1 MKRGEKRLLIFAI
14 VMLLILL
21 YNSFVKFYLSGLLMP
36 LFLGV
41 ALLVFRYIFG
51 FEKSD
56 FRVTKETVLD
66 TIIVV
71 LVFFLLYY
79 LFGLL
84 ISFAKVGNYYTLNG
98 IANYI
103 LPAILTTIIREVLRF
118 NYLVKSDGNKRLII
132 VGMIMFIFVDIA
144 SAIYFGNFDDVMHI
158 FKFVALSLL
167 PSISFNIYATYVS
180 TNAGYK
186 SILIYGLVTR
196 LYRYMLPIVPNADEY
211 LTSVVNFL
219 LPIILLYRLYN
230 TIKNESDEPVERD
243 YNKRDYITIAVS
255 ALVVIVLVYFS
266 SGYFKYHAIAIATG
280 SMSPS
285 IERGDVVI
293 VKKTTNYDDIKV
305 GEVIAY
311 DYHNVLV
318 VHRLTKKLK
327 VDDEYYFYSRG
338 DANKDEDN
346 YIVKQDMIEGI
357 VKYRIPFIGM
367 PTVWLNELW
376 EE

>member
-1 MKRGEKRLLIFAI
+1 
-14 VMLLILL
+14 
-21 YNSFVKFYLSGLLMP
+21 
-36 LFLGV
+36 
-41 ALLVFRYIFG
+41 
-51 FEKSD
+51 
-56 FRVTKETVLD
+56 
-66 TIIVV
+66 
-71 LVFFLLYY
+71 
-79 LFGLL
+79 
-84 ISFAKVGNYYTLNG
+84 
-98 IANYI
+98 
-103 LPAILTTIIREVLRF
+103 
-118 NYLVKSDGNKRLII
+118 
-132 VGMIMFIFVDIA
+132 
-144 SAIYFGNFDDVMHI
+144 
-158 FKFVALSLL
+158 
-167 PSISFNIYATYVS
+167 
-180 TNAGYK
+180 
-186 SILIYGLVTR
+186 
-196 LYRYMLPIVPNADEY
+196 MLPIVPNADEY